1 MRTYLLI
8 FFSAI
13 IIQSCSSPEKKV
25 ETTDSTTV
33 MDSSTA
39 VDSVVTETKNT
50 PVVFKGLYTF
60 GNEVRTFRDCKGNN
74 TLYWV
79 VDSSA
84 SLQDKY
90 EKTNRFPS
98 YPYESVYAE
107 IKGYLSGKSTMGYAS
122 EYENVL
128 VVTDIIKVEPKNFR
142 TECYN
147 YEFIAL
153 GNEPFWSVDIIPQ
166 ERRIVFK
173 DAGLEKATEFRYAPA
188 KISGDVHRYEATS
201 AGNKKIIVVIRKEK
215 CSDGMSDREY
225 NYSAEVIVNGTIYK
239 GCAIKKGD
247 KFPDHP

>member
-1 MRTYLLI
+1 MRTYILVL
-8 FFSAI
+8 FAALV
-13 IIQSCSSPEKKV
+13 IQSCTNPQKQV
-25 ETTDSTTV
+25 ETSDTITVIDSVPHIDSTV
-33 MDSSTA
+33 KA
-39 VDSVVTETKNT
+39 IENT

-60 GNEVRTFRDCKGNN
+60 GNEVRTFQDCSG
-74 TLYWV
+74 TQTVYWV
-79 VDSSA
+79 NDSIGN
-84 SLQDKY
+84 LQDRY
-90 EKTNRFPS
+90 GKTNRFPS

-107 IKGYLSGKSTMGYAS
+107 VKGYLSGKSKMGYAS

-128 VVTDIIKVEPKNFR
+128 VVTEVIKVKAKNYR

-173 DAGLEKATEFRYAPA
+173 DAGLEKATEFIYAPA
-188 KISGDVHRYEATS
+188 KVSGDVHRYEATS
-201 AGNKKIIVVIRKEK
+201 AGNKKIVVVIRKEK

-225 NYSAEVIVNGTIYK
+225 NYSAQVTVNGTVYK